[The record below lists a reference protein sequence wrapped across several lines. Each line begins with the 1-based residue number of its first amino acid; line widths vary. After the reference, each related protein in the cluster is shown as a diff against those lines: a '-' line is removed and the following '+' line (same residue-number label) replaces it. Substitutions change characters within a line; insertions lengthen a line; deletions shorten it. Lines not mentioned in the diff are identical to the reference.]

1 MFKVWM
7 WKRLFADFPVFLQGF
22 GITIGVSLIALALTL
37 VLSFAVGLVRC
48 FHNKALRKI
57 AKGYMSV
64 FQNTPLVVQIFFLY
78 NVLPRLNLVLTPFEV
93 GFIGLSLYTGAFGAA
108 IIEAAIKAVPHE
120 QTEASLSQ
128 GFGYLQTMVL
138 VVLPQAM
145 KIALP
150 PMANQAVN
158 LIKNSSVMALIAGG
172 ELMYRSD
179 SWASDTSVYG
189 PTFIVTGLLYL
200 SICLPLSKVV
210 QKLERKAR

>member
-1 MFKVWM
+1 M
-7 WKRLFADFPVFLQGF
+7 WKRLFEDFPVFLQGF
-22 GITIGVSLIALALTL
+22 GVTIGVSVLALFLT
-37 VLSFAVGLVRC
+37 VIISFAMGLARC
-48 FHNKALRKI
+48 FHNKPLQKFAQ
-57 AKGYMSV
+57 AYMSA

-78 NVLPRLNLVLTPFEV
+78 NVLPRLNIMLTSFEV

-108 IIEAAIKAVPHE
+108 IIEASIKAIPPQ
-120 QTEASLSQ
+120 QTEAAQSQ

-138 VVLPQAM
+138 IVLPQAM

-172 ELMYRSD
+172 ELMYRAD
-179 SWASDTSVYG
+179 SWASDASVYG

-200 SICLPLSKVV
+200 SICLPLSKSV
-210 QKLERKAR
+210 QRLERKAR

>member
-1 MFKVWM
+1 MFKAWM
-7 WKRLFADFPVFLQGF
+7 WKRLFADFPIFLQGF
-22 GITIGVSLIALALTL
+22 GVTIGVSLIALALTL
-37 VLSFAVGLVRC
+37 LISFAIGLVRC
-48 FHNKALRKI
+48 FHNKPLRKI
-57 AKGYMSV
+57 AKAYMSV

-78 NVLPRLNLVLTPFEV
+78 NVLPRFNLVLSPFEV

-172 ELMYRSD
+172 ELMYRAD
-179 SWASDTSVYG
+179 SWSSDASVYG

-200 SICLPLSKVV
+200 SICLPLSKAV
-210 QKLERKAR
+210 QKMERKAR